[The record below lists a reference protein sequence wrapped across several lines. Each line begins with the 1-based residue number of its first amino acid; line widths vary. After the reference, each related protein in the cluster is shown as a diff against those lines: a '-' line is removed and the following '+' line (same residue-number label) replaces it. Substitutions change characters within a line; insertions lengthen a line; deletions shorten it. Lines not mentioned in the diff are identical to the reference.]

1 MTGAPVGYRACYPI
15 KVRMRP
21 MGEVVGMTEELRG
34 ALTPDQLVR
43 ARELDPVSGPEVEAG
58 LREKDEIIRD
68 PRHIAFVRSGGQ
80 TGADRAGLDAARDA
94 GIPIRGWAPRGGRAE
109 DFGEAPGVLA
119 LYPELVETPSD
130 WFMQRTAWNVRDAHA
145 TLIVSPGGIEPASGT
160 EATLE
165 FANDYGRPVLVAEGS
180 DEADRVWLW
189 LCALGQGLTLNV
201 AGPRASK
208 SPSVYGVTYD
218 LVSDLLRRDAAACE

>member
-1 MTGAPVGYRACYPI
+1 MVDTED
-15 KVRMRP
+15 VR
-21 MGEVVGMTEELRG
+21 GT
-34 ALTPDQLVR
+34 LTPEQLAR
-43 ARELDPVSGPEVEAG
+43 ALELDPVSGPEVEAG

-68 PRHIAFVRSGGQ
+68 PRHIAFIRSGGQ

-94 GIPIRGWAPRGGRAE
+94 GLPIRGWAPRGGRAE

-165 FANDYGRPVLVAEGS
+165 FANDYGRPVLVVEGA
-180 DEADRVWLW
+180 DEVDRVWLW
-189 LCALGQGLTLNV
+189 VCVLGQGLTLNV

-208 SPSVYGVTYD
+208 SPTVYGVTYD
-218 LVSDLLRRDAAACE
+218 IVSDLLRRDAAACRQSFE